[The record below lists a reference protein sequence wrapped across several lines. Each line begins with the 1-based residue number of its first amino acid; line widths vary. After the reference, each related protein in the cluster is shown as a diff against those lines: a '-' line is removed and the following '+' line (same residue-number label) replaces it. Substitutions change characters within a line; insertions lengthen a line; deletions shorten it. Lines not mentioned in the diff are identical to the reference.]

1 MDIITLGK
9 SFHCLRLYLWLDNMA
24 LTCLGC
30 LINTCSTKVQK
41 EIHPE
46 EYLELSEE
54 LKIYNTTGLHGEF
67 GKKNPALSLKHL
79 RAALFP
85 ICSMEV
91 TEDDRKTEHYVA
103 PLGKYL
109 QILLNDQ
116 CFPKQ
121 LKKTQ

>member
-1 MDIITLGK
+1 MAKKKKRIILCHSLEDCECVDIITLGK
-9 SFHCLRLYLWLDNMA
+9 SFHCLRLYLWLGNMA

-67 GKKNPALSLKHL
+67 GKKTLH
-79 RAALFP
+79 F
-85 ICSMEV
+85 
-91 TEDDRKTEHYVA
+91 Y
-103 PLGKYL
+103 
-109 QILLNDQ
+109 
-116 CFPKQ
+116 
-121 LKKTQ
+121 